1 MAGKYIDFDAAL
13 SEADEQPVV
22 VRYLGRDW
30 ELFSSLPAKP
40 VMKLLRLRAEG
51 RGEDEL
57 EQSEMVAFMTEMVPG
72 GRARSVARRRAHD
85 QSDGAAAQGDR
96 RRLPG
101 RGRRARGRAGGSAG
115 PRSGACAF
123 LEHWTAVEA
132 DFAREY
138 QMDVLAEVRAGM
150 SWRRFNALL
159 SGLSPHA
166 VYRLVQRQAGR
177 AQRISGADA
186 PSFFASFPRAGD

>member
-57 EQSEMVAFMTEMVPG
+57 EQSEMVAFMTEMVPEAVLEAWLDG
-72 GRARSVARRRAHD
+72 GLTISQMAQLLKAIV
-85 QSDGAAAQGDR
+85 GAYRGIDNEDE
-96 RRLPG
+96 PG
-101 RGRRARGRAGGSAG
+101 EAPGPAAG
-115 PRSGACAF
+115 P
-123 LEHWTAVEA
+123 
-132 DFAREY
+132 
-138 QMDVLAEVRAGM
+138 
-150 SWRRFNALL
+150 
-159 SGLSPHA
+159 
-166 VYRLVQRQAGR
+166 
-177 AQRISGADA
+177 A
-186 PSFFASFPRAGD
+186 PSSSTGPR